1 MKKIKI
7 YDYRTKENETHSL
20 IAELNDIGDLV
31 LSGYDSG
38 QSVKKF
44 FGDYDHEYW
53 LRVKSENTSTV
64 LLHLIKD
71 NFKNDTEFKDWPEK
85 KNIEFQFST
94 YT

>member
-7 YDYRTKENETHSL
+7 YDYRTKKNGIHSL
-20 IAELNDIGDLV
+20 IAELNNNGDLV

-38 QSVKKF
+38 QKVKKF
-44 FGDYDHEYW
+44 LGDYDHEYW
-53 LRVKSENTSTV
+53 LTVKSENTPNV

-71 NFKNDTEFKDWPEK
+71 NFKTDSAFREWLEE
-85 KNIEFQFST
+85 KNIDFTFHS